1 MGANFPSRRL
11 FNSLSTVKMPWKNSD
26 NTDANASAPSAADA
40 PAAEQSAA
48 QDKPLPKGY
57 TPKKGRPTPKRADV
71 ERAQGTLK
79 GPVSAPLTRKEAKAK
94 RKEMESSMSKAE
106 IKAAKIREKSAKKQA
121 RQEAEKRMM
130 EGDERYLLERDRG
143 AERRYIRD
151 WIDSRR
157 FINNLFMPFA
167 LVLLLTL
174 IIGQA
179 WPQVAAILS
188 SITMVVLVVIF
199 IEGVV
204 LARRA
209 NKAVRAKFPDT
220 KERIGFG
227 TGFYAYQRAAQL
239 RRLRAPRPQVEV
251 GANV

>member
-1 MGANFPSRRL
+1 MNNP
-11 FNSLSTVKMPWKNSD
+11 TD
-26 NTDANASAPSAADA
+26 NTDNAGAADA
-40 PAAEQSAA
+40 ANAAAGASSGAEQ
-48 QDKPLPKGY
+48 QLPKGY

-71 ERAQGTLK
+71 ERAQGTLR
-79 GPVSAPLTRKEAKAK
+79 GPMSAPLTRKEAKAK
-94 RKEMESSMSKAE
+94 RRAEQATMSKEE
-106 IKAAKIREKSAKKQA
+106 IKAAKVREKAAKRKA
-121 RQEAEKRMM
+121 RRDAEKLMM
-130 EGDERYLLERDRG
+130 DGDERYLMERDKG
-143 AERRYIRD
+143 PVRRYIRD

-188 SITMVVLVVIF
+188 TITMAVLLVIF
-199 IEGVV
+199 IEGI
-204 LARRA
+204 LLGTRA

-227 TGFYAYQRAAQL
+227 TAFYAYQRAAQM
-239 RRLRAPRPQVEV
+239 RRLRSPRPQVEV
-251 GANV
+251 GAKV